1 MIDWEQVA
9 GLKADLGDGFDE
21 LVDVFIAEVDAAVA
35 ALDDAAP
42 SDRIAAD
49 LHFLKGASLNLG
61 FTAFASLCAEGETSA
76 SRGEEVALEPV
87 RQCFAASRKLFLEG
101 LRRSDVA

>member
-1 MIDWEQVA
+1 MIDWEQIT

-21 LVDVFIAEVDAAVA
+21 LVDVFIAEVDDAIA
-35 ALDDAAP
+35 ALDDTATA
-42 SDRIAAD
+42 DRIAAD

-61 FTAFASLCAEGETSA
+61 FTAFAALCSDGEARA
-76 SRGEEVALEPV
+76 SRSEAVELEPV
-87 RQCFAASRKLFLEG
+87 RKSYAQSRKVFLEG